1 MQWLPLMGTAS
12 PVRTS
17 PGTRHVPSPE
27 IPPGPADAGLAEV
40 EVFVFTERTGL
51 LLPVALLAA
60 LTTACIADAKAPRP
74 GAIRALDVAPK
85 AIRSVDGSF
94 VIALVTD
101 AVTVTRKN
109 ASIAIGSSV
118 HIDEPVLVGMP
129 SKTGRTRP

>member
-1 MQWLPLMGTAS
+1 
-12 PVRTS
+12 
-17 PGTRHVPSPE
+17 
-27 IPPGPADAGLAEV
+27 V

-51 LLPVALLAA
+51 LLPIALLAA

-74 GAIRALDVAPK
+74 GAIPALAAVPK

-101 AVTVTRKN
+101 AAPVARKN

-118 HIDEPVLVGMP
+118 HIDEPALVGMP
-129 SKTGRTRP
+129 SKTRRTRP

>member
-1 MQWLPLMGTAS
+1 
-12 PVRTS
+12 
-17 PGTRHVPSPE
+17 
-27 IPPGPADAGLAEV
+27 V

-60 LTTACIADAKAPRP
+60 LPTACIADAKAPRP
-74 GAIRALDVAPK
+74 GAIPELAAVPK

-101 AVTVTRKN
+101 AVPVTRKN

-118 HIDEPVLVGMP
+118 HIDEPALVGMP
-129 SKTGRTRP
+129 SKTRRTRP